1 MTDITAQATPT
12 TTRQDVAVASTEPAG
27 PARASSPSSSGD
39 AGLVRPFRIAI
50 PQREVDDLN
59 DRLARTRWS
68 RQLPGAGWE
77 RGVPVEHLREAAE
90 YWRDTYDWRAQEA
103 RLNAFPQF
111 MTRIDGQDI
120 HFLHVR
126 SPEPD
131 ALPVVLTHGWPNSFL
146 EFADLIGPLTDPR
159 AHGGD
164 PDQAFHVVVPSPP
177 GFGFSESPRET
188 GWNVARVAGLWAELM
203 SRLGYERYGVQG
215 GDLGAYIAPAVAE
228 ADPGRVVGV
237 YLIGGLGIP
246 SEEDVPGL
254 TEEEH
259 KAYSAIMDADW
270 MHGTDHHALL
280 RAAPQ
285 SFAYGWEDSPVG
297 GLAWMLQKLKEF
309 GPAGTVPEDVLGRD
323 AILTNTSLYWFT
335 GTFGSSSWPMYDSTG
350 IGWPQG
356 QRHAPTGVYHGIPG
370 LRRIAQRDCDLVH
383 WPLDNPG
390 EHHFIAMEQP
400 APLAADMATFFAAL
414 R

>member
-1 MTDITAQATPT
+1 MSDVTVPTATS
-12 TTRQDVAVASTEPAG
+12 V
-27 PARASSPSSSGD
+27 D
-39 AGLVRPFRIAI
+39 ADLVRPFRIAI
-50 PQREVDDLN
+50 PQRDVDDLRE
-59 DRLARTRWS
+59 RLARTRWN
-68 RQLPGAGWE
+68 RQLPGTAWD
-77 RGVPVEHLREAAE
+77 RGVPVAHLREVADH
-90 YWRDTYDWRAQEA
+90 WRDAYDWREQEA

-111 MTRIDGQDI
+111 MTRLDGQDI

-131 ALPVVLTHGWPNSFL
+131 ALPLVLTHGWPNSFL
-146 EFADLIGPLTDPR
+146 EFVDMIGHLTDPR

-164 PDQAFHVVVPSPP
+164 PGQAFHVVVPSPP
-177 GFGFSESPRET
+177 GFGFSEPPREA
-188 GWNVARVAGLWAELM
+188 GWSIARVGGMWAGLM
-203 SRLGYERYGVQG
+203 RRLGYERYGVQG

-228 ADPGRVVGV
+228 ADPERVVGV

-259 KAYSAIMDADW
+259 AAYMKIVGSDW
-270 MHGTDHHALL
+270 VQGTDHHALL

-285 SFAYGWEDSPVG
+285 TFAYGWEDSPVA

-309 GPAGTVPEDVLGRD
+309 GPADSTPEDVLGRD
-323 AILTNTSLYWFT
+323 AILTNASLYWFT
-335 GTFGSSSWPMYDSTG
+335 GTFGSSSWPMYDTTA

-356 QRHAPTGVYHGIPG
+356 QRHAPTGVYHGIAG
-370 LRRIAQRDCDLVH
+370 LRRIAARDCDLIH

-390 EHHFIAMEQP
+390 VHHFIAMEQP
-400 APLAADMATFFAAL
+400 APLAADMATFFATL